1 MLEAETTREQR
12 RPERSASTFETTPV
26 KVKKHGHVVF
36 TVSADKRQIWSK
48 RFEQLER
55 LERLEQWFYF
65 DHSSIC
71 LVAC

>member
-1 MLEAETTREQR
+1 MLEAATAREQH
-12 RPERSASTFETTPV
+12 RPETGASNPETTPV
-26 KVKKHGHVVF
+26 KVKKTRSRGLYYL
-36 TVSADKRQIWSK
+36 RIE
-48 RFEQLER
+48 RLER